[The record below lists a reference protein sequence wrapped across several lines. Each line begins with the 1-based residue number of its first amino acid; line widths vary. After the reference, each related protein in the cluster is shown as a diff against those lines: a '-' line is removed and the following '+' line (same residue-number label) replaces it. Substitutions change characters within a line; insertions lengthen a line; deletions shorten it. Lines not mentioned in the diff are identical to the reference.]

1 MPLLQASHLSYQFEN
16 GDYILKNISC
26 TLQARLTGL
35 IGQNGS
41 GKSIL
46 TALLAQQ
53 RVPTSGS
60 VNLNTQ
66 VQCYHQF
73 PLNDIAPQLTIAQ
86 YLDVENIL
94 NALNKI
100 KQGHSEDK
108 WFDIIADNWLLE
120 DEVSQLLLQINLPN
134 NPHML
139 CSNLSGGQLSCLRLW
154 KLFQSN
160 AGLLILDE
168 PSNHLDFRAKQWLIK
183 QIHLFTGSILLIS
196 HDRLLLREM
205 EHIWELSSLG
215 LKEYG
220 GNFDFYFNQ
229 KKQQQQSVERQLF
242 NVKKQQQQLQAQ
254 HQSNK
259 EKADKRAMMGKK
271 IRQKGSQS
279 KMLLNAKKDKA
290 TSRTSNRIKQYQ
302 SQNASLQQ
310 TLNHLNAHTQST
322 QKQHLYL
329 PNPSGKKCTLLHIDD
344 GVLPYG
350 YNLPIQL
357 ILHSNDKVHLRGANG
372 CGKSTLFHVLL
383 ETTRLKQGGVNLNT
397 PLFFLNQHIELSCQ
411 HQSVLN
417 YVQHHSNETN
427 ETQIRTLLAG
437 IGFRANT
444 VYRTVKQLSGGEK
457 VKLAL
462 LTVNL
467 QVPVPLMLLDEPD
480 NHLDIDSK
488 QTLANMLAAYKGAFM
503 LISHDDD
510 FVKQCG
516 ITQSLS
522 LGYI

>member
-1 MPLLQASHLSYQFEN
+1 MPLLQASQLSYQFEN
-16 GDYILKNISC
+16 GDYIFNNISC

-35 IGQNGS
+35 IGRNGS

-46 TALLAQQ
+46 TELFTQQ

-60 VNLNTQ
+60 VKLNTQ

-73 PLNDIAPQLTIAQ
+73 AFSDIALHLTIAQ

-94 NALNKI
+94 NALNKV
-100 KQGHSEDK
+100 KQGHIEDK
-108 WFDIIADNWLLE
+108 WYDIIADNWLLE
-120 DEVSQLLLQINLPN
+120 DKLSQLLLQLKLPN

-139 CSNLSGGQLSCLRLW
+139 CSHLSGGQLSCLRLW
-154 KLFQSN
+154 KLFQSK

-168 PSNHLDFRAKQWLIK
+168 PSNHLDSSAKQWLIK

-196 HDRLLLREM
+196 HDCLLLREM
-205 EHIWELSSLG
+205 EHIWELNSLG
-215 LKEYG
+215 LKEYS
-220 GNFDFYFNQ
+220 GNFDFYYNQ
-229 KKQQQQSVERQLF
+229 KKQQQQSIERQLF
-242 NVKKQQQQLQAQ
+242 NIRKQQQQLHAQ

-259 EKADKRAMMGKK
+259 EKADKRAIMGKK
-271 IRQKGSQS
+271 IRQKGSQP

-310 TLNHLNAHTQST
+310 TLNQLNAHTETT

-329 PNPSGKKCTLLHIDD
+329 PNPSSKKGTLLHIDN
-344 GVLPYG
+344 GILPYG
-350 YNLPIQL
+350 YQLPIQL
-357 ILHSNDKVHLRGANG
+357 ILNSNDKVHLQGANG
-372 CGKSTLFHVLL
+372 CGKSTLFHVLR
-383 ETTRLKQGGVNLNT
+383 ERAHLKQGYVSINT
-397 PLFFLNQHIELSCQ
+397 SLFFLNQHIELSCQ

-417 YVQHHSNETN
+417 YVQHHCNETN

-437 IGFRANT
+437 IGFKANT

-467 QVPVPLMLLDEPD
+467 QVPAPLMLLDEPD
-480 NHLDIDSK
+480 NHLDIESK
-488 QTLANMLAAYKGAFM
+488 QTLANMLSAYKGAFI
-503 LISHDDD
+503 LISHDND

-516 ITQSLS
+516 ITQTLT
-522 LGYI
+522 LMDL